1 MNFAAMAAQAATY
14 VVSRASTIV
23 STAISSLV
31 SVGLNAP
38 KTIFAKMKSGSVR
51 IRIQS
56 YSSVLFSEVTKK
68 IETFLTTN
76 IAIIRDM
83 NPKAKTQIRKGG
95 STSSVKTSSVERE
108 GFDEFANSLSEL
120 SAQIDSIVSVESTK
134 SIETIR
140 QQMMAYPSPPM
151 DSSYNRTFAL
161 RQGWEVADI
170 SFNLNTNIENTGKV
184 NAPFGERATTVSLS
198 NAVPYT
204 KWVQQRS
211 TQSAV
216 HKGRWNTI
224 EDVSYQESIELS
236 NRIEEAIQKII

>member
-1 MNFAAMAAQAATY
+1 MNKSCFY
-14 VVSRASTIV
+14 SLLLDFIGIDKVKLFDSTE
-23 STAISSLV
+23 
-31 SVGLNAP
+31 
-38 KTIFAKMKSGSVR
+38 K
-51 IRIQS
+51 
-56 YSSVLFSEVTKK
+56 ETK
-68 IETFLTTN
+68 
-76 IAIIRDM
+76 
-83 NPKAKTQIRKGG
+83 
-95 STSSVKTSSVERE
+95 
-108 GFDEFANSLSEL
+108 GFNEFANSLEEL

-151 DSSYNRTFAL
+151 NSSYNRTFAL

-170 SFNLNTNIENTGKV
+170 SFSLNTNIENTGKI

-216 HKGRWNTI
+216 HKGRWSTI

>member
-14 VVSRASTIV
+14 VVSRASTLI
-23 STAISSLV
+23 STAVSSLV

-38 KTIFAKMKSGSVR
+38 KTINAYVR
-51 IRIQS
+51 SRKISIRIQS
-56 YSSVLFSEVTKK
+56 YSTVIASEIAKK
-68 IETFLTTN
+68 ISTFLTTN
-76 IAIIRDM
+76 IAIIKDI
-83 NPKAKTQIRKGG
+83 NPRARVQIKKNTTNTVNTNDVETKG
-95 STSSVKTSSVERE
+95 
-108 GFDEFANSLSEL
+108 FNEFANSLEEL

-151 DSSYNRTFAL
+151 NSSYNRTFAL

-170 SFNLNTNIENTGKV
+170 SFSLNTNIENTGKI

-216 HKGRWNTI
+216 HKGRWSTI